1 MTEDEIIRDYMSRIG
16 KKGGSVK
23 SEKKAAASRENGKK
37 GGWPKGRPR
46 KKNLPKNGVQDEKI

>member
-1 MTEDEIIRDYMSRIG
+1 MTDEEKLHPAVKDFLSKCG

-23 SEKKAAASRENGKK
+23 SIKKCLAVAENGKL

-46 KKNLPKNGVQDEKI
+46 KKKKE